1 MVLVSK
7 TYCRLF
13 LSLFVLDHAEPYPV
27 LIMEPVVEDKSSQ
40 VIMESYQNLRVGY
53 SKIIHLRNPKIID
66 IEKIDKFYFHKRA
79 EKAFTMV
86 MSGDLRIYANL
97 LLVKGV
103 STRES

>member
-1 MVLVSK
+1 MILVSK

-13 LSLFVLDHAEPYPV
+13 LPLFVLDHAEPYPV

-40 VIMESYQNLRVGY
+40 VIMESDQKVRDGC
-53 SKIIHLRNPKIID
+53 SKIIHFQNPKIAD
-66 IEKIDKFYFHKRA
+66 IDKFDFYKRA
-79 EKAFTMV
+79 EKAFTVV